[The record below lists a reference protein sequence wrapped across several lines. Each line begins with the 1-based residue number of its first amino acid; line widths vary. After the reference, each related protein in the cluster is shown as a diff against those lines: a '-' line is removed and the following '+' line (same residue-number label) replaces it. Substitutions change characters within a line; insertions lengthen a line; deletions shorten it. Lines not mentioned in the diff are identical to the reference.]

1 MNLDIGV
8 FNLTADKQ
16 NVIVQARHIKE
27 DGGETLRFGGYY
39 GTVPAALRSLSV
51 EALNQS
57 EAQSKEELLAA
68 IDRHEKYMERLIAS
82 VDFDRYRYDLIET
95 REGESD

>member
-1 MNLDIGV
+1 MDLNIGV

-27 DGGETLRFGGYY
+27 DGSETLRFGGYY
-39 GTVPAALRSLSV
+39 GTVPAALRSLSA

-57 EAQSKEELLAA
+57 EAQSKEEMLAA
-68 IDRHEKYMERLIAS
+68 IDQHEKYMERLIAS
-82 VDFDRYRYDLIET
+82 VDFDEYRKEVVV
-95 REGESD
+95 